1 MKNNEN
7 QTFRSDPQGVYDA
20 KGSYGNFQNEVSAP
34 LDVKDLGILQDELIH
49 EALAYK
55 KWTIYQSSF
64 NDAQLQ
70 QIAQRTAQHHKQ
82 HFETLQTYLNSHQ

>member
-1 MKNNEN
+1 MKSNDN
-7 QTFRSDPQGVYDA
+7 QTFNSNPVNGF
-20 KGSYGNFQNEVSAP
+20 GTSFTSEVSAP

-55 KWTIYQSSF
+55 KWTVYQNEFSDS
-64 NDAQLQ
+64 QLK

-82 HFETLQTYLNSHQ
+82 HFDALQSYLNSHR

>member
-1 MKNNEN
+1 MNINDN
-7 QTFRSDPQGVYDA
+7 QTFKQSTQKNVSSMSN
-20 KGSYGNFQNEVSAP
+20 SYNTEFSTP

-55 KWTIYQSSF
+55 KWTVYQDTF
-64 NDAQLQ
+64 TDTQLK

-82 HFETLQTYLNSHQ
+82 HFDSLQNYLNSHQ